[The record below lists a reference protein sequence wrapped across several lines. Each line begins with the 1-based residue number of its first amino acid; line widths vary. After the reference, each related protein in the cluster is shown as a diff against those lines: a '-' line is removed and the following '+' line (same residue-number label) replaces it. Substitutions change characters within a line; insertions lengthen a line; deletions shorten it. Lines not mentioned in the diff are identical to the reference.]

1 MTYWQIIKYDNI
13 VNHIYQDIKRY
24 AVKVSELSDIVEKIG
39 GSTRRFKNCF
49 ENNHFKGE

>member
-24 AVKVSELSDIVEKIG
+24 AVKVSELSDIVAKIG
-39 GSTRRFKNCF
+39 GSTPADLKTTL
-49 ENNHFKGE
+49 KTII